1 MAREKGTGNL
11 QMEKSGRW
19 TVRIGINGHRISR
32 SARTTDKT
40 KAEAFLN
47 RFLAPLGLGA
57 QKLPLAEAW
66 HHYEMSPNRRDI
78 AKSTLDSKRTVWMAF
93 ARWMEKYHVE
103 IGHLAEVTEE
113 AVAEYLMQFKC
124 NHSATTYNNHVCV
137 LREVFRTLAEKAGVV
152 NDPWANVCLRADD
165 SVSRRELSLDEVERL
180 YSAASKEG
188 KEWKLLLA
196 TGIYTGLRL
205 GDCCRLKWECVNL
218 ERQLIQVIPE
228 KTKRHAHGKPVTIP
242 IHPQLFAELVE
253 VRGKREEGREKNV
266 NEGEDTNKAEGLL
279 TSLPSR
285 EVDSSSSPL
294 PLPSS
299 LSFVNPAI
307 AELYL
312 LRKWQLDAG
321 LRKIFKSANITMSF
335 KMDGRCRKTVIASF
349 HSLRH
354 TFVSLSANAGVPLPV
369 VQSIVGH
376 CSTTMT
382 RHYYHE
388 NLDALRSAVAAI
400 PVIGKREE
408 GKGKR
413 GDEGWGMR
421 DEKSGTEVFDK
432 IDGAADSSSS
442 LSPLPSSLK
451 RGGIAARLHRLDR
464 IFARNLITEEEF
476 KAARARILAEL

>member
-103 IGHLAEVTEE
+103 IGHLAEVSEE

-165 SVSRRELSLDEVERL
+165 SISRRELSLDEVERL

-218 ERQLIQVIPE
+218 ERQIIQVIPE

-242 IHPQLFAELVE
+242 IHPSLMEELV
-253 VRGKREEGREKNV
+253 
-266 NEGEDTNKAEGLL
+266 KAKEAAF
-279 TSLPSR
+279 SRRDAEAQR
-285 EVDSSSSPL
+285 EVLDRINRIDARDNF
-294 PLPSS
+294 PSG
-299 LSFVNPAI
+299 FVNPAI
-307 AELYL
+307 ADLYL
-312 LRKWQLDAG
+312 NRKWQLDDG
-321 LRKIFKSANITMSF
+321 LRKIFKAANITMSF

-388 NLDALRSAVAAI
+388 NEDVLRQAVEAI
-400 PVIGKREE
+400 PAIGA
-408 GKGKR
+408 
-413 GDEGWGMR
+413 
-421 DEKSGTEVFDK
+421 
-432 IDGAADSSSS
+432 GAARTPR
-442 LSPLPSSLK
+442 PLIPHPSSPIPTP
-451 RGGIAARLHRLDR
+451 RTEGVPARLKRLDR
-464 IFARNLITEEEF
+464 LFAKNLITEEEF